1 MQYAK
6 VIKIVPVLNDEVYKD
21 PFGKSGAHA
30 CPMGKKMH
38 EDWLWELR

>member
-30 CPMGKKMH
+30 CPMGKKCMKIGSG
-38 EDWLWELR
+38 R